1 MTKIT
6 RQRGRRR
13 KLVRTMPHAQDP
25 DSLGS
30 WVLRFLEHLRV
41 RGYSEWTIDNR
52 ERYGRHFSNWCDERS
67 IVYPQEVTKPLL
79 EAYQRSLFHFRTERG
94 EPLGFTTQAAH
105 LITVRQFFKWL
116 MRQNVL
122 LYNPASELEL
132 PRQPVHLPAAV
143 MSVEEAERV
152 LSVPDVREVLGLRD
166 RAILEV
172 LYATGVRRAEVIKLG
187 LFDVD
192 SSRRVLM
199 VREGKGK
206 KDRVV
211 PLGERALAWVNKYL
225 ADARP
230 LLVLGTDEQ
239 VLFLTQDGAAF
250 TPDGLTELVG
260 RYVREAGISKK
271 GSCHIFRHTMATLM
285 LEGGADIRFVQAML
299 GHVNLD
305 TTAIY
310 TRVSITKLQEVHAL
324 THPGARLG
332 STTQPVLSVED
343 DDEEPASADNLLSR
357 LAAEDEDELEALDEG
372 EHEERSEEE
381 R

>member
-1 MTKIT
+1 MSKVT

-30 WVLRFLEHLRV
+30 WILRFLEHLRV
-41 RGYSEWTIDNR
+41 RNYSEWTIGNR
-52 ERYGRHFSNWCDERS
+52 ERYGRHFASWCEERS
-67 IVYPQEVTKPLL
+67 VVYPQEVTKPLL
-79 EAYQRSLFHFRTERG
+79 EAYQRGLFHYRTVRG
-94 EPLGFTTQAAH
+94 EPLGFSTQSSH
-105 LITVRQFFKWL
+105 LITVRQLFKWL

-132 PRQPVHLPAAV
+132 PRQPVHLPTAV
-143 MSVEEAERV
+143 LSMEEAERV
-152 LSVPDVREVLGLRD
+152 LGVPDVREVLGLRD

-172 LYATGVRRAEVIKLG
+172 LYATGVRRAELLKLS
-187 LFDVD
+187 LYDVD
-192 SSRRVLM
+192 SSRRVLV

-206 KDRVV
+206 KDRVI
-211 PLGERALAWVNKYL
+211 PIGERALAWVNKYL

-230 LLVLGTDEQ
+230 LLVLGTDEGG
-239 VLFLTQDGAAF
+239 LFLTQDGESF
-250 TPDGLTELVG
+250 SPDGLTELVG
-260 RYVREAGISKK
+260 RYVREAGITKK

-299 GHVNLD
+299 GHANLD

-324 THPGARLG
+324 THPGAKLG
-332 STTQPVLSVED
+332 STTQPAVSVD
-343 DDEEPASADNLLSR
+343 DEDEEPASAEELLSR
-357 LAAEDEDELEALDEG
+357 LAAEDEDEIEALENEQD
-372 EHEERSEEE
+372 
-381 R
+381 